1 MKRRRAGFTLAH
13 SVSAPAP
20 PPVPR
25 LLLAAALSLAL
36 AACAT
41 APETGPPEGWQADGP
56 RWFRAGVD
64 TSGMFRDLST
74 LEAMGV
80 EPAPTELAQWAQNEL
95 ISLYRTN
102 PEVFDSVFQAVAL
115 PILRENIPAGADYEA
130 NARQAVERAKNDFRA
145 VYRQSI
151 LNPNTQPPLV
161 YPDSL
166 RQRGVGGRAVLQ
178 VYVDASGE
186 AQAIEL
192 VESTGNATL
201 DDIALRSAAMSDY
214 TGAWAVRGRRGGQ
227 PIPNWVRLSPSF
239 GS

>member
-1 MKRRRAGFTLAH
+1 M
-13 SVSAPAP
+13 
-20 PPVPR
+20 PR

-41 APETGPPEGWQADGP
+41 APETGPPEGWEADGP
-56 RWFRAGVD
+56 RWFRSGAD

-80 EPAPTELAQWAQNEL
+80 EPGPTELSRWAQGEL
-95 ISLYRTN
+95 LSLYRTN

-115 PILRENIPAGADYEA
+115 PALREGIPAGADYEA
-130 NARQAVERAKNDFRA
+130 RARRAVEDAKRDFRA

-151 LNPNTQPPLV
+151 VNPEGQPARV

-166 RQRGVGGRAVLQ
+166 RQRGVGGRAVVQ
-178 VYVDASGE
+178 VYVDAQGD
-186 AQAIEL
+186 AQAVEL

-201 DDIALRSAAMSDY
+201 DGLALREAALTDY

-227 PIPNWVRLSPSF
+227 AIPNWVRLNKEFSP
-239 GS
+239 